1 MLNCHVC
8 RAGDVDLKFQA
19 MKSKSPALNALRCW
33 ATTLQADFGFS
44 LQIYGDMISLSIVYI
59 YINKYTHIIYI
70 YILYAH
76 VFFVPLRC
84 LSILVSKRSF
94 NPIPALEGA
103 APAEFQHISGCKSHE
118 TNVGYIWLP
127 SGYLT

>member
-44 LQIYGDMISLSIVYI
+44 LQIYGDMISLSIVYMYI
-59 YINKYTHIIYI
+59 YIYKEINIYI
-70 YILYAH
+70 YIYIICTC
-76 VFFVPLRC
+76 VFCPTQVP
-84 LSILVSKRSF
+84 
-94 NPIPALEGA
+94 
-103 APAEFQHISGCKSHE
+103 
-118 TNVGYIWLP
+118 
-127 SGYLT
+127 